1 MTPSSGE
8 GTYERLLA
16 IMTPPGAAAAAA
28 AKPTAGT
35 PPAAISASGDD
46 KAAAAEATVAA
57 GEIIAALCTGSA
69 RTKLELLPYAKP
81 LCAALGTHVTAK
93 SVSLAE
99 QVR

>member
-28 AKPTAGT
+28 AKPTGT

-46 KAAAAEATVAA
+46 KAVAAEATIAA
-57 GEIIAALCTGSA
+57 VGLIAALCTGSA
-69 RTKLELLPYAKP
+69 MTKLELLPYAKP